1 MKRPS
6 QGAMTAAQII
16 LNGSCYMET
25 DHGTKDQRGLAT
37 LIEEQSY
44 LVDAVEALC
53 AMSLAA
59 AKYSN
64 LDQDSTPEEHAK
76 ASQAYQQ
83 ARTLANTLI
92 TKLEGE

>member
-6 QGAMTAAQII
+6 QGAMKAAAVI
-16 LNGSCYMET
+16 LNGHCYMET
-25 DHGTKDQRGLAT
+25 LLGPKDQRALAT

-53 AMSLAA
+53 RMSLAA

-64 LDQDSTPEEHAK
+64 ITTPEEHVTAAK
-76 ASQAYQQ
+76 TYQQ
-83 ARTLANTLI
+83 ARTLANALI